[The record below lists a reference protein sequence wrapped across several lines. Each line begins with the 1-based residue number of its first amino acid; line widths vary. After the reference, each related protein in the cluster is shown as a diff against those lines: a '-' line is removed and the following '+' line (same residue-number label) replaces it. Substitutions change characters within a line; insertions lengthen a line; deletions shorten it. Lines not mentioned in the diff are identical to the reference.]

1 MHSKI
6 LTIIAATLL
15 SIGAFAQQIPSLEL
29 KDAKGKTVTTASLID
44 HKTPFAITFWASWC
58 RPCQLELE
66 TLADAAPDWKEPV
79 RIYAVCV
86 DDARSVSRARAL
98 AASSDWPVT
107 VLYDT
112 NAKFAKAMDVST
124 IPHAFVFDKE
134 GKRIYSH
141 TGFIPGDE
149 NTLIET
155 LTGAK

>member
-1 MHSKI
+1 MHRKV
-6 LTIIAATLL
+6 LTIIAAALL
-15 SIGAFAQQIPSLEL
+15 SLGAFAQQIPTLEL

-66 TLADAAPDWKEPV
+66 TLADVASDWKEPV
-79 RIYAVCV
+79 RIYAICV
-86 DDARSVSRARAL
+86 DDARSISRAKAL

-112 NAKFAKAMDVST
+112 NAKFAKVMDVAT
-124 IPHAFVFDKE
+124 IPHVFVFDKE

-141 TGFIPGDE
+141 SGFIPGDE
-149 NTLIET
+149 NTLIEK